1 MRSRNCSRRARRW
14 IARLHNATALLAVS
28 VALSACGGK
37 PPQPSALELLR
48 GGHRPYSVWELESAT
63 DGDVAAALDACI
75 DAVGNDDVSTS
86 APSALRDAGWQ
97 SRPYPDEMVTFIKQA
112 ARDYVQGKGG
122 TDQAAERDPVLN
134 PANWPEVFERNGS
147 PVLLALA
154 QVGDGKA
161 CSVLADT
168 GKDNPE
174 AISRA
179 VASLDRDFSPRT
191 ETPHGFRWQSGE
203 ISIFEDY
210 GDGLGGRWEFTPPI
224 FAPIKDNATPQGTPA
239 ANVTVYNCK
248 GTC

>member
-1 MRSRNCSRRARRW
+1 MRSRNCSTPARRW
-14 IARLHNATALLAVS
+14 MAALRNAAALLAVS
-28 VALSACGGK
+28 VAFSACGGK

-48 GGHRPYSVWELESAT
+48 GGHRPYPMWKLEPAT
-63 DGDVAAALDACI
+63 DRDIAAVLDACI

-86 APSALRDAGWQ
+86 APSALRDGGWQ

-112 ARDYVQGKGG
+112 ARDFVQSEGG
-122 TDQAAERDPVLN
+122 TDEVAERDPVLN
-134 PANWPEVFERNGS
+134 PAIWPEVFERNGS

-168 GKDNPE
+168 GQDNPD

-179 VASLDRDFSPRT
+179 VASLDRDFSPRM
-191 ETPHGFRWQSGE
+191 ETPHGFRWRSGE

-210 GDGLGGRWEFTPPI
+210 GDGFGGRWEFTPPI
-224 FAPIKDNATPQGTPA
+224 FASINDRVAPLGTPTA
-239 ANVTVYNCK
+239 ELIVFKCK